1 MTYRERYEQ
10 WLRDFADDPATV
22 AELQAIAGDEKEIED
37 RFYTELSFGTAGMR
51 GVLGA
56 GTNRMNLQNVRRATK
71 GFADY
76 INAGDPSYRTR
87 GVVIAYDSR
96 RMSPQFAR
104 AAALVL
110 CHEGIHVYLFD
121 ELRPVPILSYAVRHL
136 HAVAGIVITASH
148 NPPQYNGYKVY
159 WEDGAQM
166 PPEYADQVL
175 ARIRACTYQD
185 AREMDEAEARAAGL
199 LSIIGNREVDDDYIA
214 QVKTLSV
221 QPELMRRAGG
231 DLKIVYTPLHGSGN
245 KPVRRILQEI
255 GIRNVLVVKEQ
266 ELPDPNFSTIKV
278 PNPEDPAAFKLAMEL
293 ADREGADCIFGTD
306 PDCDRVGIAVKDGQ
320 GRYYLMTGN
329 QIGCVLL
336 YYILKS
342 RKELGTLPANGAVVK
357 SVVSTEL
364 ARRIADSYGLTTFDT
379 LTGFKFI
386 AEKIQQFEDTGAHTF
401 VFGFEES
408 YGFLSSTFVRDKD
421 GVNASLLIAEAAV
434 WAKTQGKTLYD
445 ILMEIYRT
453 YGAYVEKVV
462 SVTLPGK
469 DGLQRM
475 QQIMASLRA
484 QPPRELASLRVLAV
498 RDYLTRERTDAQGG
512 RTALDLPR
520 SDVLYFELEGGAWV
534 CIRPSGTEPKIK
546 LYVNTNAAEMDGAK
560 ALNDALR
567 AASEALM
574 K

>member
-1 MTYRERYEQ
+1 MAYRETYEK
-10 WLRDFADDPATV
+10 WLRDFADDAQTV
-22 AELQAIAGDEKEIED
+22 QELQAIAGDEREIED

-56 GTNRMNLQNVRRATK
+56 GTNRMNLYNVRRATR

-76 INAGDPSYRTR
+76 IAAGDPSYKER

-96 RMSPQFAR
+96 RMSPEFAR

-110 CHEGIHVYLFD
+110 CHEGVRVYLFD
-121 ELRPVPILSYAVRHL
+121 ALRPVPILSFAVRHL

-175 ARIRACTYQD
+175 ERIRACTYQD
-185 AREMDEAEARAAGL
+185 AVEMDEAQAKAAGL
-199 LSIIGNREVDDDYIA
+199 LRIIGDKEVDDAYIA
-214 QVKTLSV
+214 RVKTLCV
-221 QPELMRRAGG
+221 QPELMKRAGKA
-231 DLKIVYTPLHGSGN
+231 LKIVYTPLHGSGN
-245 KPVRRILQEI
+245 KPVRRILSEI
-255 GIRNVLVVKEQ
+255 GIENVLVVKEQ
-266 ELPDPNFSTIKV
+266 ELPDPDFSTIKV

-306 PDCDRVGIAVKDGQ
+306 PDCDRVGIAVKDTE

-342 RKELGTLPANGAVVK
+342 RKQLGTLPQNGAVVK

-364 ARRIADSYGLTTFDT
+364 ARKIADSYGLTTYDT

-421 GVNASLLIAEAAV
+421 GVNASLLIAEAAA

-445 ILMEIYRT
+445 ILMEIYAL

-469 DGLQRM
+469 DGIEKM
-475 QQIMASLRA
+475 QGIMKRLR
-484 QPPRELASLRVLAV
+484 QNPPRALGGLNVLGV
-498 RDYLTRERTDAQGG
+498 RDYLSGERTDANGEK
-512 RTALDLPR
+512 TALDLPK

-546 LYVNTNAAEMDGAK
+546 LYVNTASGGMEEAQAMNTR
-560 ALNDALR
+560 LR
-567 AASEALM
+567 EASEALM
-574 K
+574 R

>member
-1 MTYRERYEQ
+1 
-10 WLRDFADDPATV
+10 
-22 AELQAIAGDEKEIED
+22 
-37 RFYTELSFGTAGMR
+37 
-51 GVLGA
+51 
-56 GTNRMNLQNVRRATK
+56 
-71 GFADY
+71 
-76 INAGDPSYRTR
+76 
-87 GVVIAYDSR
+87 
-96 RMSPQFAR
+96 
-104 AAALVL
+104 
-110 CHEGIHVYLFD
+110 
-121 ELRPVPILSYAVRHL
+121 
-136 HAVAGIVITASH
+136 
-148 NPPQYNGYKVY
+148 
-159 WEDGAQM
+159 
-166 PPEYADQVL
+166 
-175 ARIRACTYQD
+175 
-185 AREMDEAEARAAGL
+185 
-199 LSIIGNREVDDDYIA
+199 
-214 QVKTLSV
+214 
-221 QPELMRRAGG
+221 
-231 DLKIVYTPLHGSGN
+231 
-245 KPVRRILQEI
+245 
-255 GIRNVLVVKEQ
+255 
-266 ELPDPNFSTIKV
+266 
-278 PNPEDPAAFKLAMEL
+278 MEL

-546 LYVNTNAAEMDGAK
+546 LYVNTNAAEMDGAQ